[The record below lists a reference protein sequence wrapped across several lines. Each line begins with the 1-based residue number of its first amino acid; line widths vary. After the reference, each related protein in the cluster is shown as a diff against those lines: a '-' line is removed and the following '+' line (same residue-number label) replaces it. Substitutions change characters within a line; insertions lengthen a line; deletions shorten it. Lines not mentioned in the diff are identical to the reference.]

1 MPILVKGMQS
11 SELDNEEKETS
22 IRIPDTVEDESDD
35 DEMDLDDSSPDGDLS
50 KFLSFFSSQ
59 LLNE

>member
-1 MPILVKGMQS
+1 MQS